1 MNAIPVNN
9 PVTGASLY
17 TIDDPS
23 ESEVRA
29 AFAKAREGAA
39 KLRQTSVKERQ
50 AEIRRLI
57 DYLMANRERLLDR
70 IVEETGRCRTDAM
83 ISDLF
88 QLVEDCQWLV
98 DNVDKILR
106 DKKVPTPI
114 TLLGKKSR
122 IYHEARGVVLVI
134 IVDPKN
140 WTVS

>member
-9 PVTGASLY
+9 PVTGDSLY

-106 DKKVPTPI
+106 DKKVPT
-114 TLLGKKSR
+114 L
-122 IYHEARGVVLVI
+122 
-134 IVDPKN
+134 
-140 WTVS
+140 